1 VNPESVD
8 ENESTVFRF
17 DRELAS
23 VMFAASL
30 LFLILLGGLLHISDG
45 DFSSRESKIC
55 LRSLLVIYLAFPL
68 EMVLVWLRGGKFKR
82 LHWYVLLI
90 PPLRLATADHESGTR
105 VWLPFRGWRTIN
117 KSLVRELDDFFS
129 WPMIVLALL
138 VLPLIGA
145 EFLWADKIEAD
156 HRLRMAFQT
165 ATAMIWAAFVVEFV
179 VMFSVT
185 ENKLRYAIRHWLDL
199 VVICLPLIAFL
210 RALRL
215 AQLLRLNQVSRTVRL
230 YRMRGVLIRT
240 WRAIVAMDVLE
251 RIFVRNPAERIA
263 RLERALIEKESELDL
278 IRGKI
283 EKLKARLA
291 SVSPAEINKVDDDV
305 NEIDLE
311 RRAEKKTDEFHA
323 KDSGMRKSYAP
334 VNLLKLDAESF
345 SIRGSHG
352 G

>member
-1 VNPESVD
+1 
-8 ENESTVFRF
+8 
-17 DRELAS
+17 
-23 VMFAASL
+23 M
-30 LFLILLGGLLHISDG
+30 LHISDG
-45 DFSSRESKIC
+45 DFSTRESTIC
-55 LRSLLVIYLAFPL
+55 LRSLFVIFLAFPL
-68 EMVLVWLRGGKFKR
+68 EVLLVWLRGGQFKR
-82 LHWYVLLI
+82 QHLLAI
-90 PPLRLATADHESGTR
+90 LLPPLRLATPDHETGTR
-105 VWLPFRGWRTIN
+105 VWLPFRGWRTVN
-117 KSLVRELDDFFS
+117 KTLARELDDFFS

-145 EFLWADKIEAD
+145 EFLWADTIEAD
-156 HRLRMAFQT
+156 RRLRMAFQA
-165 ATAMIWAAFVVEFV
+165 ATAMIWAAFVVEFL

-185 ENKLRYAIRHWLDL
+185 ENKWRYVIRHWLDL

-263 RLERALIEKESELDL
+263 RLERALLEKESELDL

-291 SVSPAEINKVDDDV
+291 LVAAEKSTEPV
-305 NEIDLE
+305 NEIGDLQLDQTT
-311 RRAEKKTDEFHA
+311 EKKTDEFRA
-323 KDSGMRKSYAP
+323 KCTDTRKAFAP
-334 VNLLKLDAESF
+334 VNLLKLDAE
-345 SIRGSHG
+345 
-352 G
+352 